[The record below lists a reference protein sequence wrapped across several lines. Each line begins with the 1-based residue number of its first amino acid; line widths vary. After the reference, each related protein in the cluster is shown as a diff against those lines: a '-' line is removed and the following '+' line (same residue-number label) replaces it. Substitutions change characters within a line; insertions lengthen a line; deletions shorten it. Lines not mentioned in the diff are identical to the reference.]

1 MFGPVCGMVE
11 MDERLDYFHA
21 VIVVPDTAP
30 GVGAKTNAREDALV
44 GPAHVVTT
52 IHTVAHG

>member
-1 MFGPVCGMVE
+1 

-30 GVGAKTNAREDALV
+30 GVGTKTNAREDALV
-44 GPAHVVTT
+44 GPAHIVTT